1 MNSMFPK
8 KDWSTQTRRALTA
21 TEIVAK
27 LVDLPGWQL
36 SGDGADVAIEKTYR
50 FANYHETM
58 AFVNA
63 VAFIAHA
70 QDHHPDLSVH
80 YGRCVVRLNTH
91 DVAGISATDIDCA
104 TRIDALLAPLAHG
117 PSPCAP

>member
-8 KDWSTQTRRALTA
+8 KDWSTQTRRALKA

-91 DVAGISATDIDCA
+91 DAAGISATDIDCA
-104 TRIDALLAPLAHG
+104 TRIDALLAP
-117 PSPCAP
+117 

>member
-1 MNSMFPK
+1 MTSMFPCHSAPAGSRSALPPTAVVTQLAQLN
-8 KDWSTQTRRALTA
+8 DWVL
-21 TEIVAK
+21 
-27 LVDLPGWQL
+27 D
-36 SGDGADVAIEKTYR
+36 GDGAQLAIQKTYH

-80 YGRCVVRLNTH
+80 YNRCVVRLNTH
-91 DVAGISATDIDCA
+91 EVGGLSSSDFDCA
-104 TRIDALLAPLAHG
+104 ARFDALLA
-117 PSPCAP
+117 